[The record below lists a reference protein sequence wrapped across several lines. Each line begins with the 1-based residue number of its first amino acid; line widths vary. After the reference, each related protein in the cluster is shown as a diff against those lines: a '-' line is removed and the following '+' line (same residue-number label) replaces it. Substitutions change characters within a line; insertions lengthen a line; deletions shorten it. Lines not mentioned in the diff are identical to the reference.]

1 MATADEHEPA
11 RDEIEALRA
20 QNARLREV
28 IAELGRV
35 MEGLAEGTTAALAD
49 VQRIFD
55 RLPE

>member
-1 MATADEHEPA
+1 MATADEYAAA
-11 RDEIEALRA
+11 RDEIDALRV
-20 QNARLREV
+20 QNVQLREV

-35 MEGLAEGTTAALAD
+35 LEGLAEGTTAALAD

>member
-1 MATADEHEPA
+1 MANADEHDA
-11 RDEIEALRA
+11 TTDEIAALRA
-20 QNARLREV
+20 QNAQLREV

-35 MEGLAEGTTAALAD
+35 MEGLAEGTAAALAD